1 MRSSLTPMRVGERAG
16 VKGRDG
22 QGVENGESEPSVGMS
37 GRLGSE
43 RGQHARNVPGQWER
57 ERFPF

>member
-1 MRSSLTPMRVGERAG
+1 MRVGEGAG
-16 VKGRDG
+16 GKGRDG
-22 QGVENGESEPSVGMS
+22 QGVENGESEPLVGMS

-57 ERFPF
+57 GRFPF